1 MGHVAA
7 GANVDGQIVR
17 HFGTDALWSRDQIL
31 RNLRTVLAHL
41 DFDRHEHLCR
51 PRNSDFCQ
59 LPEAARAEICGT
71 RMTLCL
77 SELAGE
83 DRPLVVGG
91 WATVLH
97 EVVHLACIGDLPE
110 FRLASPE
117 QRRRGEFE
125 TYYHEQGTSSE
136 DPRFSRYPSAH
147 SLRNADSYAA
157 FVRAV
162 GDPSWTPEP
171 EPLGVYFPNLTLG
184 IGTALEALR
193 PSLIARLTW
202 TPYGEALQ
210 FIGGLSALWTPNL
223 GLLDPSLAPALVPRP
238 DELSTYVGAE
248 GGLRL
253 IAGGSEA
260 AFVFETAGAAG
271 VYVRQ
276 DLTIDP
282 ALAARL
288 SVGLRYGRPD
298 AGISINA
305 ELQRVFNLVR
315 ADPRL
320 EQDWFFGLNVTG
332 HWGGTS
338 RTPR

>member
-1 MGHVAA
+1 MKARARRTPSITASARRATAERREPGRPPGSFTARAGNRALSERLTVAARLPLRASVVGDAEIARHLPNSTVARLLRGPAPGSDAPFGEPPRESRAGGPAETARGLGLSPTRSPRLQRDLFDGAGTRRGFDCNLLDMFDPSFDDSRSCCDEEALTEIRGLYTSAREHAQRAIGHVAA

-125 TYYHEQGTSSE
+125 TYYH
-136 DPRFSRYPSAH
+136 DR
-147 SLRNADSYAA
+147 
-157 FVRAV
+157 
-162 GDPSWTPEP
+162 
-171 EPLGVYFPNLTLG
+171 
-184 IGTALEALR
+184 
-193 PSLIARLTW
+193 
-202 TPYGEALQ
+202 
-210 FIGGLSALWTPNL
+210 
-223 GLLDPSLAPALVPRP
+223 
-238 DELSTYVGAE
+238 
-248 GGLRL
+248 
-253 IAGGSEA
+253 GS
-260 AFVFETAGAAG
+260 
-271 VYVRQ
+271 
-276 DLTIDP
+276 
-282 ALAARL
+282 
-288 SVGLRYGRPD
+288 
-298 AGISINA
+298 
-305 ELQRVFNLVR
+305 
-315 ADPRL
+315 
-320 EQDWFFGLNVTG
+320 
-332 HWGGTS
+332 
-338 RTPR
+338 